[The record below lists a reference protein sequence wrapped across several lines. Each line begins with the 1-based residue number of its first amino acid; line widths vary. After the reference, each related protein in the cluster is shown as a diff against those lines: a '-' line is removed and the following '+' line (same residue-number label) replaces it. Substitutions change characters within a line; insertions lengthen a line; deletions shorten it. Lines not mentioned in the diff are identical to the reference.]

1 MRRYLGSFKRD
12 GWGIWTC
19 LEAVLLE
26 LPEGP
31 IQVPVGV
38 RLIVGSKYSGV
49 DLAIL
54 LEAEHA
60 KVARQARPD

>member
-1 MRRYLGSFKRD
+1 MVRYLHRFKRD

-19 LEAVLLE
+19 IDHVSLD
-26 LPEGP
+26 LPEGL
-31 IQVPVGV
+31 IDVPAGMCLV
-38 RLIVGSKYSGV
+38 VGSKFHGV

-60 KVARQARPD
+60 RAARPN